1 MRQSHDQVT
10 PAPHSGPGP
19 SDQVVARE
27 DQLLTGTKT
36 VEAGSVRLRKDIEYQ
51 QVYRTVPA
59 DTELADIERREAEEG
74 DSGEVVSLPD
84 GSVSIPLFEER
95 LVVEKRLFVKER
107 IIVRKQVSVVEH
119 VISAELGREHLTVE
133 ADPAVADRV
142 VDARPEP

>member
-1 MRQSHDQVT
+1 M
-10 PAPHSGPGP
+10 
-19 SDQVVARE
+19 ARE